1 VFGAASVRET
11 RKYSLG
17 SVNTSVFTWRM
28 HSGAPRNRTTM
39 NQDQRIFLIGPM
51 GAGKSSIGR
60 KLAAALGLRFLD
72 SDSEIESR
80 TGVDIPLIFDIEGE
94 EGFRRRE
101 RQAIEELSANDALVL
116 ATGGGAILSDKT
128 RRMLRDRG
136 LVVYLE
142 TSVDE
147 QLRRTRRDRR
157 RPLLQTEN
165 PRDRLQAL
173 MDERGPLYRDT
184 AHITVNTDKRAIM
197 DVVRQIIRALEDRNR
212 NS

>member
-1 VFGAASVRET
+1 
-11 RKYSLG
+11 
-17 SVNTSVFTWRM
+17 
-28 HSGAPRNRTTM
+28 M

>member
-1 VFGAASVRET
+1 
-11 RKYSLG
+11 
-17 SVNTSVFTWRM
+17 
-28 HSGAPRNRTTM
+28 M

-101 RQAIEELSANDALVL
+101 RQAIEELSANDAIVL
-116 ATGGGAILSDKT
+116 ATGGGAILSGET

-165 PRDRLQAL
+165 PRERLQAL
-173 MDERGPLYRDT
+173 MDEREPLYRDT
-184 AHITVNTDKRAIM
+184 AHITVNTDKGAIM
-197 DVVRQIIRALEDRNR
+197 HVVRQIIRALEDRNR